1 MRPTRL
7 LLPALTIAALA
18 VTAFVV
24 RDLRAADKDGIL
36 KIVALIKAGKTDD
49 AKAAAK
55 AYAGKNEELD
65 ELMAGFSKKNGLI
78 PGGIEV
84 TLRDFEK
91 KGVGAGA
98 LLNPSFQDLGAMTSA
113 IALVCDALPAPKG
126 QKGTP
131 AEWTAFAKDMS
142 DKGDKLQ
149 AAFKM
154 KLPAAIQSASAAVN
168 ASCSNCHAKFRQ

>member
-1 MRPTRL
+1 MRPPRL
-7 LLPALTIAALA
+7 LLPILAIVTLA
-18 VTAFVV
+18 VTALVV
-24 RDLRAADKDGIL
+24 RDLRAADKAGIQ
-36 KIVALIKAGKTDD
+36 KIVDLIKAGKNDD

-55 AYAGKNEELD
+55 AYAAKSDDLED
-65 ELMAGFSKKNGLI
+65 LMAGFSRKNGLI

-91 KGVGAGA
+91 RGVAAGD
-98 LLNPSFQDLGAMTSA
+98 LMNPNFQDLGATTSA
-113 IALVCDALPAPKG
+113 IALVCDAVPAPKG

-142 DKGDKLQ
+142 AKGDKFQ

-154 KLPAAIQSASAAVN
+154 KLPAAIQSAATAAN
-168 ASCSNCHAKFRQ
+168 ASCANCHSKFRP